1 MRLDSEV
8 ALPKDPREKTE
19 CGVTFQCVGPVVLE
33 LQKARTGKLDERVL
47 TPIQILD
54 IIFRQSL
61 TCPFV
66 E

>member
-1 MRLDSEV
+1 MSLDVQV
-8 ALPKDPREKTE
+8 ALPKDPREKTD
-19 CGVTFQCVGPVVLE
+19 CAVKFQCVGPILMDIS
-33 LQKARTGKLDERVL
+33 KARVGNLSDRVV

-54 IIFRQSL
+54 IVFRQSL